1 MQYIKSYI
9 SGMEFTL
16 EEMRGQLA
24 KLKTRISAACAQA
37 GRSRESVLLVWV
49 SKFHPAEAVENAIA
63 LGAKVFGENRV
74 QEAES
79 KFSERRVA
87 LDGSTVQ
94 CHVIGPVQS
103 NKLKKAAIVADCIH
117 SIASMEAVEKL
128 EKVCAALPG
137 EKVAVHPGE
146 KVAASG
152 KTLEILFQ
160 VNAGEE
166 ETKSGLDVANAD
178 AFLAELERVA
188 GACGPD
194 GRSEKFPHLKFRG
207 LMTIGKNT
215 GVAEDSREC
224 FAFLRNLQQ
233 KYLARGGVF
242 ANFDQLS
249 MGMTGD
255 LEVAIE
261 EGSTMIRVGT
271 ALFGE
276 RDYSKPVNDPV

>member
-1 MQYIKSYI
+1 
-9 SGMEFTL
+9 MEFTL
-16 EEMRGQLA
+16 EEMRTHLA
-24 KLKTRISAACAQA
+24 ALEAKISTACKIA
-37 GRSRESVLLVWV
+37 GRSRESVKLVWV
-49 SKFHPAEAVENAIA
+49 SKFHPAEAVENAIS
-63 LGAKVFGENRV
+63 LGATDFGENRV
-74 QEAES
+74 QEAEL
-79 KFSERRVA
+79 KFSTPRMA
-87 LDGSTVQ
+87 LDGSRVR

-103 NKLKKAAIVADCIH
+103 NKLKKAAIVADC
-117 SIASMEAVEKL
+117 
-128 EKVCAALPG
+128 
-137 EKVAVHPGE
+137 
-146 KVAASG
+146 
-152 KTLEILFQ
+152 
-160 VNAGEE
+160 NAGEE
-166 ETKSGLDVANAD
+166 ETKSGLDVHEAEAYLNG
-178 AFLAELERVA
+178 LAARGETA
-188 GACGPD
+188 
-194 GRSEKFPHLKFRG
+194 FPHLRFRG

-233 KYLARGGVF
+233 KFLAKGGIF

>member
-1 MQYIKSYI
+1 MR
-9 SGMEFTL
+9 EHLAAL
-16 EEMRGQLA
+16 EA
-24 KLKTRISAACAQA
+24 RISEACEVA
-37 GRSRESVLLVWV
+37 GRSRDTVKLVWV

-63 LGAKVFGENRV
+63 LGATDFGENRV
-74 QEAES
+74 QEAEL
-79 KFSERRVA
+79 KFSEPRKALNGERVR
-87 LDGSTVQ
+87 

-117 SIASMEAVEKL
+117 SIASIEAVEKL
-128 EKVCAALPG
+128 EKVCAAQNKILD
-137 EKVAVHPGE
+137 
-146 KVAASG
+146 
-152 KTLEILFQ
+152 ILFQ
-160 VNAGEE
+160 INAGEE
-166 ETKSGLDVANAD
+166 ETKSGLDVHEAE
-178 AFLAELERVA
+178 AFLADLESR
-188 GACGPD
+188 GA
-194 GRSEKFPHLKFRG
+194 SAFPHLRFRG

-215 GVAEDSREC
+215 GNAEDSREC
-224 FAFLRNLQQ
+224 FAFLRDLQQ
-233 KYLARGGVF
+233 KFLAKGGVF

>member
-1 MQYIKSYI
+1 
-9 SGMEFTL
+9 MEFTL
-16 EEMRGQLA
+16 DEMREHLA
-24 KLKTRISAACAQA
+24 ALEARIGEACKIA
-37 GRSRESVLLVWV
+37 GRSRESVKLVWV
-49 SKFHPAEAVENAIA
+49 SKFHPAEAVENAIS
-63 LGAKVFGENRV
+63 LGATDFGENRV
-74 QEAES
+74 QEAEL
-79 KFSERRVA
+79 KFSAPRMA
-87 LDGSTVQ
+87 KDGSRVR

-117 SIASMEAVEKL
+117 SIASIEAVEKL
-128 EKVCAALPG
+128 ERVCAALPG
-137 EKVAVHPGE
+137 NGAG
-146 KVAASG
+146 ASQG
-152 KTLEILFQ
+152 KILDILFQ

-166 ETKSGLDVANAD
+166 ETKSGLDVHEAE
-178 AFLAELERVA
+178 AFLESLAARGETA
-188 GACGPD
+188 
-194 GRSEKFPHLKFRG
+194 FPHLRFRG

-224 FAFLRNLQQ
+224 FAFLRTLQQ
-233 KYLARGGVF
+233 KFLAKGGAF
-242 ANFDQLS
+242 AHFDQLS

>member
-1 MQYIKSYI
+1 
-9 SGMEFTL
+9 MEFTL
-16 EEMRGQLA
+16 DEMRGHLA
-24 KLKTRISAACAQA
+24 ALEARIAEACKIA
-37 GRSRESVLLVWV
+37 GRSRESVKLVWV
-49 SKFHPAEAVENAIA
+49 SKFHPAEAVENAIS
-63 LGAKVFGENRV
+63 LGATDFGENRV
-74 QEAES
+74 QEAEL
-79 KFSERRVA
+79 KFSAPRMA
-87 LDGSTVQ
+87 KDGSRVR

-117 SIASMEAVEKL
+117 SIASIEAVEKL
-128 EKVCAALPG
+128 ERVCAALPG
-137 EKVAVHPGE
+137 NGGSGE
-146 KVAASG
+146 QG
-152 KTLEILFQ
+152 KILDILFQ

-166 ETKSGLDVANAD
+166 ETKSGLDVHEAE
-178 AFLAELERVA
+178 AFLADLEKRA
-188 GACGPD
+188 GAASAD
-194 GRSEKFPHLKFRG
+194 GKSENFPHLRFRG

-224 FAFLRNLQQ
+224 FAFLRGLQQ
-233 KYLARGGVF
+233 KFLAKGGAF
-242 ANFDQLS
+242 AKFDQLS

>member
-1 MQYIKSYI
+1 
-9 SGMEFTL
+9 MEFTL
-16 EEMRGQLA
+16 DEMREHLA
-24 KLKTRISAACAQA
+24 ALEARISEACKIA
-37 GRSRESVLLVWV
+37 GRSRESVKLVWV

-63 LGAKVFGENRV
+63 LGATDFGENRV
-74 QEAES
+74 QEAEL
-79 KFSERRVA
+79 KFSEPRMA
-87 LDGSTVQ
+87 KDGSRVR

-117 SIASMEAVEKL
+117 SIASVEALEKL

-137 EKVAVHPGE
+137 ENGT
-146 KVAASG
+146 G
-152 KTLEILFQ
+152 KILDILFQ

-166 ETKSGLDVANAD
+166 ETKSGLDVHEAE
-178 AFLAELERVA
+178 AFLESLAARGETA
-188 GACGPD
+188 
-194 GRSEKFPHLKFRG
+194 FPHLRFRG

-224 FAFLRNLQQ
+224 FAFLRALQQ
-233 KYLARGGVF
+233 KFLAKGGAF
-242 ANFDQLS
+242 AHFDQLS

-276 RDYSKPVNDPV
+276 RDYSRPVNDPV

>member
-1 MQYIKSYI
+1 
-9 SGMEFTL
+9 MEFTFD
-16 EEMRGQLA
+16 EMREHLDVLEA
-24 KLKTRISAACAQA
+24 RIADACRVA

-79 KFSERRVA
+79 KFAVRRVA
-87 LDGSTVQ
+87 ADGSPVQ

-117 SIASMEAVEKL
+117 SIASIEAVEKL
-128 EKVCAALPG
+128 EKVCAGL
-137 EKVAVHPGE
+137 
-146 KVAASG
+146 AASALSGNNTDG
-152 KTLEILFQ
+152 KILDILFQ

-166 ETKSGLDVANAD
+166 ETKSGLDVANAE
-178 AFLAELERVA
+178 AFLTELESRA
-188 GACGPD
+188 GACDAD
-194 GRSEKFPHLKFRG
+194 GKSEKFPHLRFRG

-224 FAFLRNLQQ
+224 FAFLRNLRD
-233 KYLARGGVF
+233 KFRARGGVF
-242 ANFDQLS
+242 AKFDQLS

-276 RDYSKPVNDPV
+276 RDYSKPVNDPVQ

>member
-1 MQYIKSYI
+1 
-9 SGMEFTL
+9 MEFTL
-16 EEMRGQLA
+16 EEMRTHLA
-24 KLKTRISAACAQA
+24 ALEAKISTACKIA
-37 GRSRESVLLVWV
+37 GRSRESVKLVWV
-49 SKFHPAEAVENAIA
+49 SKFHPAEAVENAIS
-63 LGAKVFGENRV
+63 LGATDFGENRV
-74 QEAES
+74 QEAEL
-79 KFSERRVA
+79 KFSTPRTA
-87 LDGSTVQ
+87 LDGSRVR

-117 SIASMEAVEKL
+117 SIASIEAVEKL

-137 EKVAVHPGE
+137 ENG
-146 KVAASG
+146 SG
-152 KTLEILFQ
+152 KTLDILFQ

-166 ETKSGLDVANAD
+166 ESKSGLDVHEAE
-178 AFLAELERVA
+178 AFLNGLAARGETA
-188 GACGPD
+188 
-194 GRSEKFPHLKFRG
+194 FPHLRFRG

-233 KYLARGGVF
+233 KFLAKGGIF

>member
-1 MQYIKSYI
+1 
-9 SGMEFTL
+9 MEFTL
-16 EEMRGQLA
+16 EEMREHLA
-24 KLKTRISAACAQA
+24 ALEARISEACKVA
-37 GRSRESVLLVWV
+37 GRSRESVKLVWV
-49 SKFHPAEAVENAIA
+49 SKFHPAEAVENAIS
-63 LGAKVFGENRV
+63 LGATDFGENRV
-74 QEAES
+74 QEAEL
-79 KFSERRVA
+79 KFSEPRIAKDGNRVR
-87 LDGSTVQ
+87 

-117 SIASMEAVEKL
+117 SIASIEAVEKL
-128 EKVCAALPG
+128 EKVCAAQN
-137 EKVAVHPGE
+137 KV
-146 KVAASG
+146 
-152 KTLEILFQ
+152 LDILFQ

-166 ETKSGLDVANAD
+166 ETKSGLDVHEAE
-178 AFLAELERVA
+178 AFLNGLAEKA
-188 GACGPD
+188 GAASD
-194 GRSEKFPHLKFRG
+194 GKSENFPHLRFRG

-233 KYLARGGVF
+233 KFLAKGGVF

>member
-1 MQYIKSYI
+1 
-9 SGMEFTL
+9 MEFTL
-16 EEMRGQLA
+16 DEMREHLA
-24 KLKTRISAACAQA
+24 ALEARISEACKKAN
-37 GRSRESVLLVWV
+37 RSRESVKLVWV

-63 LGAKVFGENRV
+63 LGAHDFGENRV
-74 QEAES
+74 QEAEL
-79 KFSERRVA
+79 KFSVRRRAV
-87 LDGSTVQ
+87 DGAPVM

-128 EKVCAALPG
+128 EKVCAALPYDG
-137 EKVAVHPGE
+137 NVAD
-146 KVAASG
+146 G
-152 KTLEILFQ
+152 KILDILFQ

-166 ETKSGLDVANAD
+166 DTKSGLDVANAEK
-178 AFLAELERVA
+178 FLINLEACA
-188 GACGPD
+188 GACDND
-194 GRSEKFPHLKFRG
+194 GRSENFPHLRFRG

-215 GVAEDSREC
+215 GNAEDSRDC
-224 FAFLRNLQQ
+224 FVFLRNLQQ
-233 KYLARGGVF
+233 KFLSKGGVF

-276 RDYSKPVNDPV
+276 RDYSK

>member
-1 MQYIKSYI
+1 
-9 SGMEFTL
+9 MEFTL
-16 EEMRGQLA
+16 DEMREHLA
-24 KLKTRISAACAQA
+24 ALEARISEACKIA
-37 GRSRESVLLVWV
+37 GRSRESVKLVWV

-63 LGAKVFGENRV
+63 LGATDFGENRV
-74 QEAES
+74 QEAEL
-79 KFSERRVA
+79 KFSAPRMA
-87 LDGSTVQ
+87 KDGSRVR

-117 SIASMEAVEKL
+117 SIANIEAVEKL
-128 EKVCAALPG
+128 ERVCAALPG
-137 EKVAVHPGE
+137 NGAD
-146 KVAASG
+146 ASQG
-152 KTLEILFQ
+152 KILDILFQ

-166 ETKSGLDVANAD
+166 ETKSGLDVHEAE
-178 AFLAELERVA
+178 AFLADLEKRA
-188 GACGPD
+188 GSADAD
-194 GRSEKFPHLKFRG
+194 GKSANFPHLRFRG

-224 FAFLRNLQQ
+224 FAFLRALQQ
-233 KYLARGGVF
+233 KFLAKGGAF
-242 ANFDQLS
+242 AHFDQLS

-276 RDYSKPVNDPV
+276 RDYTHA

>member
-1 MQYIKSYI
+1 MR
-9 SGMEFTL
+9 THLAAL
-16 EEMRGQLA
+16 EA
-24 KLKTRISAACAQA
+24 RISTACKIA
-37 GRSRESVLLVWV
+37 GRSRESVKLVWV
-49 SKFHPAEAVENAIA
+49 SKFHPAEAVENAIS
-63 LGAKVFGENRV
+63 LGATDFGENRV
-74 QEAES
+74 QEAEL
-79 KFSERRVA
+79 KFSAPRMA
-87 LDGSTVQ
+87 LDGSRVR

-137 EKVAVHPGE
+137 ENG
-146 KVAASG
+146 SG
-152 KTLEILFQ
+152 KTLDILFQ

-166 ETKSGLDVANAD
+166 ETKSGLDVHEAE
-178 AFLAELERVA
+178 AFLNGLAARGETT
-188 GACGPD
+188 
-194 GRSEKFPHLKFRG
+194 FPHLRFRG

-233 KYLARGGVF
+233 KFLAKGGVF

-276 RDYSKPVNDPV
+276 RDYQ

>member
-1 MQYIKSYI
+1 
-9 SGMEFTL
+9 MEFTL
-16 EEMRGQLA
+16 EEMRTHLA
-24 KLKTRISAACAQA
+24 ALEARISTACKIA
-37 GRSRESVLLVWV
+37 GRSRESVKLVWV
-49 SKFHPAEAVENAIA
+49 SKFHPAEAVENAIS
-63 LGAKVFGENRV
+63 LGATDFGENRV
-74 QEAES
+74 QEAEL
-79 KFSERRVA
+79 KFSAPRTA
-87 LDGSTVQ
+87 LDGSRVR

-117 SIASMEAVEKL
+117 SIASIEAVEKL

-137 EKVAVHPGE
+137 ENG
-146 KVAASG
+146 SG
-152 KTLEILFQ
+152 KTLDILFQ

-166 ETKSGLDVANAD
+166 ETKSGLDVHEAEAYLNG
-178 AFLAELERVA
+178 LAARGETA
-188 GACGPD
+188 
-194 GRSEKFPHLKFRG
+194 FPHLRFRG

-233 KYLARGGVF
+233 KFLAKGGIF

>member
-1 MQYIKSYI
+1 
-9 SGMEFTL
+9 MEFTL
-16 EEMRGQLA
+16 EEMRGHLA
-24 KLKTRISAACAQA
+24 TLEARIAEACKIA
-37 GRSRESVLLVWV
+37 GRSRDSVKLVWV
-49 SKFHPAEAVENAIA
+49 SKFHPAEAVENAIS
-63 LGAKVFGENRV
+63 LGATDFGENRV
-74 QEAES
+74 QEAEL
-79 KFSERRVA
+79 KFSEPRKA
-87 LDGSTVQ
+87 KDGSRVR

-117 SIASMEAVEKL
+117 SIASIEAVEKL
-128 EKVCAALPG
+128 ERVCAALPG
-137 EKVAVHPGE
+137 ENGA
-146 KVAASG
+146 G
-152 KTLEILFQ
+152 KILDILFQ

-166 ETKSGLDVANAD
+166 ETKSGLDVHEAE
-178 AFLAELERVA
+178 AFLNGLAEKA
-188 GACGPD
+188 GAATDD
-194 GRSEKFPHLKFRG
+194 GKSENFPHLRFRG

-224 FAFLRNLQQ
+224 FAFLRGLRD
-233 KYLARGGVF
+233 KFLARGGAF
-242 ANFDQLS
+242 ARFDQLS

>member
-1 MQYIKSYI
+1 
-9 SGMEFTL
+9 MEFTL
-16 EEMRGQLA
+16 DEMREHLA
-24 KLKTRISAACAQA
+24 ALEARIAKACSLA
-37 GRSRESVLLVWV
+37 GRSRNSVKLVWV

-63 LGAKVFGENRV
+63 LGATDFGENRV
-74 QEAES
+74 QEAEL
-79 KFSERRVA
+79 KFSEPRTA
-87 LDGSTVQ
+87 KDGSRVR

-117 SIASMEAVEKL
+117 SIASIEAVEKL
-128 EKVCAALPG
+128 ERVCAALPG
-137 EKVAVHPGE
+137 NGNG
-146 KVAASG
+146 ASQG
-152 KTLEILFQ
+152 KILDILFQ

-166 ETKSGLDVANAD
+166 ETKSGLDVHEAES
-178 AFLAELERVA
+178 FLNDLAARGESA
-188 GACGPD
+188 
-194 GRSEKFPHLKFRG
+194 FPHLRFRG

-233 KYLARGGVF
+233 KFMAKGGVF

>member
-1 MQYIKSYI
+1 
-9 SGMEFTL
+9 MEFTL
-16 EEMRGQLA
+16 EEMRTHLA
-24 KLKTRISAACAQA
+24 ALEARISNACIIA
-37 GRSRESVLLVWV
+37 GRSRESVKLVWV
-49 SKFHPAEAVENAIA
+49 SKFHPAEAVENAIS
-63 LGAKVFGENRV
+63 LGATDFGENRV
-74 QEAES
+74 QEAEL
-79 KFSERRVA
+79 KFSAPRMA
-87 LDGSTVQ
+87 LDGSRVR

-117 SIASMEAVEKL
+117 SIASIEAVEKL

-137 EKVAVHPGE
+137 ENG
-146 KVAASG
+146 SG
-152 KTLEILFQ
+152 KTLDILFQ

-166 ETKSGLDVANAD
+166 ETKSGLDVHEAEN
-178 AFLAELERVA
+178 FLNGLAARGETA
-188 GACGPD
+188 
-194 GRSEKFPHLKFRG
+194 FPHLRFRG

-233 KYLARGGVF
+233 KFLAKGGLF

>member
-1 MQYIKSYI
+1 MR
-9 SGMEFTL
+9 EHLAAL
-16 EEMRGQLA
+16 EA
-24 KLKTRISAACAQA
+24 RITEACKIA
-37 GRSRESVLLVWV
+37 GRSRDSVKLVWV

-63 LGAKVFGENRV
+63 LGATDFGENRV
-74 QEAES
+74 QEAEL
-79 KFSERRVA
+79 KFSEPRTA
-87 LDGSTVQ
+87 KDGSRVR

-117 SIASMEAVEKL
+117 SIASIEAV
-128 EKVCAALPG
+128 
-137 EKVAVHPGE
+137 
-146 KVAASG
+146 
-152 KTLEILFQ
+152 
-160 VNAGEE
+160 
-166 ETKSGLDVANAD
+166 SGLDVHEAE
-178 AFLAELERVA
+178 AFLADLESR
-188 GACGPD
+188 GAVY
-194 GRSEKFPHLKFRG
+194 PHLRFRG

-233 KYLARGGVF
+233 KFLAKGGVF

>member
-1 MQYIKSYI
+1 MK
-9 SGMEFTL
+9 
-16 EEMRGQLA
+16 
-24 KLKTRISAACAQA
+24 
-37 GRSRESVLLVWV
+37 LVWV

-63 LGAKVFGENRV
+63 LGATDFGENRV
-74 QEAES
+74 QEAEL
-79 KFSERRVA
+79 KFSEPRMA
-87 LDGSTVQ
+87 KDGSRVR

-117 SIASMEAVEKL
+117 SIASVEALEKL

-137 EKVAVHPGE
+137 ENGA
-146 KVAASG
+146 G
-152 KTLEILFQ
+152 KILDILFQ

-166 ETKSGLDVANAD
+166 ETKSGLDVHEAE
-178 AFLAELERVA
+178 AFLESLAARDETA
-188 GACGPD
+188 
-194 GRSEKFPHLKFRG
+194 FPHLRFRG

-224 FAFLRNLQQ
+224 FAFLRALQQ
-233 KYLARGGVF
+233 KFLAKGGAF
-242 ANFDQLS
+242 AHFDQLS

-276 RDYSKPVNDPV
+276 RDYSRPVNDPV

>member
-1 MQYIKSYI
+1 
-9 SGMEFTL
+9 MEFTL
-16 EEMRGQLA
+16 DEMREHLA
-24 KLKTRISAACAQA
+24 ALEARIGEACKIA
-37 GRSRESVLLVWV
+37 GRSRESVKLVWV

-63 LGAKVFGENRV
+63 LGATDFGENRV
-74 QEAES
+74 QEAEL
-79 KFSERRVA
+79 KFSEPRMA
-87 LDGSTVQ
+87 KDGSRVR

-117 SIASMEAVEKL
+117 SIASIEAVEKL

-137 EKVAVHPGE
+137 ENGA
-146 KVAASG
+146 G
-152 KTLEILFQ
+152 KILDILFQ

-166 ETKSGLDVANAD
+166 ETKSGLDIHEAE
-178 AFLAELERVA
+178 AFLESFAV
-188 GACGPD
+188 CG
-194 GRSEKFPHLKFRG
+194 ETAFPHLRFRG

-224 FAFLRNLQQ
+224 FAFLRNLQR
-233 KYLARGGVF
+233 KFLAKGGAF
-242 ANFDQLS
+242 AHFDQLS

>member
-1 MQYIKSYI
+1 
-9 SGMEFTL
+9 MEFTL
-16 EEMRGQLA
+16 EEMREHLA
-24 KLKTRISAACAQA
+24 ALEARIADACKIA
-37 GRSRESVLLVWV
+37 GRSRDSVKLVWV
-49 SKFHPAEAVENAIA
+49 SKFHPAEAVANAIA
-63 LGAKVFGENRV
+63 LGATDFGENRV
-74 QEAES
+74 QEAEL
-79 KFSERRVA
+79 KFSTPLTA
-87 LDGSTVQ
+87 KDGSRVR

-117 SIASMEAVEKL
+117 SIASIEAVEKL
-128 EKVCAALPG
+128 EKVCAAFPG
-137 EKVAVHPGE
+137 ENSENGV
-146 KVAASG
+146 G
-152 KTLEILFQ
+152 KILDILFQ

-166 ETKSGLDVANAD
+166 ETKSGLDVHEAE
-178 AFLAELERVA
+178 AFLADLEARGQSA
-188 GACGPD
+188 
-194 GRSEKFPHLKFRG
+194 FPHLRFRG

-233 KYLARGGVF
+233 KFLAKGGVF

-276 RDYSKPVNDPV
+276 RDYSL

>member
-1 MQYIKSYI
+1 MR
-9 SGMEFTL
+9 EHLAAL
-16 EEMRGQLA
+16 EA
-24 KLKTRISAACAQA
+24 RIGEACKIA
-37 GRSRESVLLVWV
+37 GRSRESVKLVWV

-63 LGAKVFGENRV
+63 LGATDFGENRV
-74 QEAES
+74 QEAEL
-79 KFSERRVA
+79 KFSEPRMA
-87 LDGSTVQ
+87 KDGSRVR

-117 SIASMEAVEKL
+117 SIASIEAVEKL
-128 EKVCAALPG
+128 ERVCAALPG
-137 EKVAVHPGE
+137 ENGT
-146 KVAASG
+146 G
-152 KTLEILFQ
+152 KILDVLFQ

-166 ETKSGLDVANAD
+166 ETKSGLDVHEAE
-178 AFLAELERVA
+178 AFLESLAARGETA
-188 GACGPD
+188 
-194 GRSEKFPHLKFRG
+194 FPHLRFRG

-215 GVAEDSREC
+215 GNAEDSREC
-224 FAFLRNLQQ
+224 FAFLRGLRD
-233 KYLARGGVF
+233 KFLARGGAF
-242 ANFDQLS
+242 AHFDQLS

>member
-1 MQYIKSYI
+1 
-9 SGMEFTL
+9 MEFTL
-16 EEMRGQLA
+16 EEMRTHLA
-24 KLKTRISAACAQA
+24 ALEARISTACKIA
-37 GRSRESVLLVWV
+37 GRSRESVKLVWV
-49 SKFHPAEAVENAIA
+49 SKFHPAEAVENAIS
-63 LGAKVFGENRV
+63 LGATDFGENRV
-74 QEAES
+74 QEAEL
-79 KFSERRVA
+79 KFSAPRMA
-87 LDGSTVQ
+87 LDGSRVR

-137 EKVAVHPGE
+137 ENGV
-146 KVAASG
+146 G
-152 KTLEILFQ
+152 KILDILFQ

-166 ETKSGLDVANAD
+166 ETKSGLDVHEAE
-178 AFLAELERVA
+178 AFLNGLAARGETA
-188 GACGPD
+188 
-194 GRSEKFPHLKFRG
+194 FPHLRFRG

-233 KYLARGGVF
+233 KFLAKGGMF

>member
-1 MQYIKSYI
+1 
-9 SGMEFTL
+9 MEFTL
-16 EEMRGQLA
+16 EEMREHLA
-24 KLKTRISAACAQA
+24 ALEARISEACKVA
-37 GRSRESVLLVWV
+37 GRSRDSVKLVWV

-63 LGAKVFGENRV
+63 LGATDFGENRV
-74 QEAES
+74 QEAEL
-79 KFSERRVA
+79 KFSEPRIAKDGNRVR
-87 LDGSTVQ
+87 

-117 SIASMEAVEKL
+117 SIASIEAVEKL
-128 EKVCAALPG
+128 EKVCAAYPSENG
-137 EKVAVHPGE
+137 A
-146 KVAASG
+146 G
-152 KTLEILFQ
+152 KILDILFQ
-160 VNAGEE
+160 INAGEE
-166 ETKSGLDVANAD
+166 ETKSGLDVHEAE
-178 AFLAELERVA
+178 AFLADLEKRSGSA
-188 GACGPD
+188 TAD
-194 GRSEKFPHLKFRG
+194 GKSANFAHLRFRG

-233 KYLARGGVF
+233 KFLAKGGVF
-242 ANFDQLS
+242 AHFDQLS

>member
-1 MQYIKSYI
+1 MRTHLAALEAKI
-9 SGMEFTL
+9 ST
-16 EEMRGQLA
+16 
-24 KLKTRISAACAQA
+24 ACKIA
-37 GRSRESVLLVWV
+37 GRSRESVKLVWV
-49 SKFHPAEAVENAIA
+49 SKFHPAEAVENAIS
-63 LGAKVFGENRV
+63 LGATDFGENRV
-74 QEAES
+74 QEAEL
-79 KFSERRVA
+79 KFSTPRMA
-87 LDGSTVQ
+87 LDGSRVR

-117 SIASMEAVEKL
+117 SIASIEAVEKL

-137 EKVAVHPGE
+137 ENG
-146 KVAASG
+146 SG
-152 KTLEILFQ
+152 KTLDILFQ

-166 ETKSGLDVANAD
+166 ETKSGLDVHEAEAYLNG
-178 AFLAELERVA
+178 LAARGETA
-188 GACGPD
+188 
-194 GRSEKFPHLKFRG
+194 FPHLRFRG

-233 KYLARGGVF
+233 KFLAKGGIF

>member
-1 MQYIKSYI
+1 
-9 SGMEFTL
+9 MEFTL
-16 EEMRGQLA
+16 DEMREHLNT
-24 KLKTRISAACAQA
+24 LETRIAAACKQA
-37 GRSRESVLLVWV
+37 GRSRESVKLIWV
-49 SKFHPAEAVENAIA
+49 SKFHPAEAVANAIA
-63 LGAKVFGENRV
+63 LGAREFGENRV
-74 QEAES
+74 QEAET
-79 KFSERRVA
+79 KFSVRPVDANGNAVR
-87 LDGSTVQ
+87 

-128 EKVCAALPG
+128 EKVCAGLAD
-137 EKVAVHPGE
+137 AAHPE
-146 KVAASG
+146 G

-194 GRSEKFPHLKFRG
+194 GKSEKFPHLKFRG

>member
-1 MQYIKSYI
+1 
-9 SGMEFTL
+9 MEFTL
-16 EEMRGQLA
+16 DEMREHLA
-24 KLKTRISAACAQA
+24 ALEARISEACKIA
-37 GRSRESVLLVWV
+37 GRSRESVKLVWV

-63 LGAKVFGENRV
+63 LGATDFGENRV
-74 QEAES
+74 QEAEL
-79 KFSERRVA
+79 KFSAPRMA
-87 LDGSTVQ
+87 KDGSRVR

-117 SIASMEAVEKL
+117 SIASIEAVEKL

-137 EKVAVHPGE
+137 NGADASQGKV
-146 KVAASG
+146 
-152 KTLEILFQ
+152 LDILFQ

-166 ETKSGLDVANAD
+166 ETKSGLDVHEAE
-178 AFLAELERVA
+178 AFLADLGKRA
-188 GACGPD
+188 GSADAD
-194 GRSEKFPHLKFRG
+194 GKSANFPHLRFRG

-224 FAFLRNLQQ
+224 FAFLRALQQ
-233 KYLARGGVF
+233 KFLAKGGAF
-242 ANFDQLS
+242 AHFDQLS

-276 RDYSKPVNDPV
+276 RDYSHA